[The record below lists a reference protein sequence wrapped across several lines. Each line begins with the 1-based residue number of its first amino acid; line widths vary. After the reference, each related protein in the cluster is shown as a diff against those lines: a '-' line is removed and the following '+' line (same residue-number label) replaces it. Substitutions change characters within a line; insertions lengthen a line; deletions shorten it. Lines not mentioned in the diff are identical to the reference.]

1 MDHLISMYVES
12 GAEDSI
18 VFEVDRNEFP
28 DDLVLASPR
37 LGGVT
42 AQASITFADAMS
54 KLKPPLERVVHLLRE
69 LSPEHIEVEFGL
81 KIGGETGIIVS
92 KGTAEVNFTVRMSW
106 DRTSREKVP
115 HGTPVASR

>member
-1 MDHLISMYVES
+1 MDRLISMYVES
-12 GAEDSI
+12 GTEDSI
-18 VFEVDRNEFP
+18 VFEVDRNEIP

-42 AQASITFADAMS
+42 AHASITFADAIG
-54 KLKPPLERVVHLLRE
+54 KLKPPLERVVHLLRD
-69 LSPEHIEVEFGL
+69 LSPEQIEVEFGL

-106 DRTSREKVP
+106 DRAGKEGAHHAAPAVSR
-115 HGTPVASR
+115 